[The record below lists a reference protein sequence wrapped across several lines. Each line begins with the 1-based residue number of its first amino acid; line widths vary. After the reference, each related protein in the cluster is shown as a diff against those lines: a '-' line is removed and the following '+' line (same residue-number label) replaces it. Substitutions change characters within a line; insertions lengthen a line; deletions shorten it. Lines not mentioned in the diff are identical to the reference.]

1 MKILIVADN
10 YYPNVNGSS
19 YFTQRLAYY
28 LQQRGHEILVMAS
41 SPSIK
46 NEPFVYNG
54 VNVFGIRSFSPP
66 LYPGFRFPA
75 PIGIR
80 KAIEIEIKKFQPDVI
95 HIQDHFVISPVVQK
109 VAKELSIPMI
119 GTNHFMPENLL
130 HYLHLPKRLEQ
141 IAKNWAWRQFRAIF
155 EQLHTV
161 TTPTRTAAKLL
172 EEVKLTKPVLA
183 VSNGIDLQKFKPG
196 NDGEYL
202 RKRLNLPD
210 QPILLYVGRLDKE
223 KNIDAVMKV
232 LPGVLA
238 RTDLHFVIAGKGAEQ
253 EKLKRLARQL
263 NLEKSVT
270 FAGFVPDE
278 DLPNLY
284 TIGDCFVIAGIAE
297 LQSLV
302 TMEAMA
308 TGLPVV
314 AVNAMALPELVRHGE
329 NGYLFDLGRTDILS
343 EHLLEIFSNPDL
355 RKKMGDRSL
364 EIIQAHDINKTM
376 EIFESLYE
384 NLIGR
389 DNITMPA
396 PRIREYEIIN

>member
-28 LQQRGHEILVMAS
+28 LKQRGHEILVMAS
-41 SPSIK
+41 SQSMK
-46 NEPFVYNG
+46 NEPFVCNG
-54 VNVFGIRSFSPP
+54 VNVFGVRSLSNPF
-66 LYPGFRFPA
+66 YPGFRFPV
-75 PIGIR
+75 PIGI
-80 KAIEIEIKKFQPDVI
+80 KDSIENEIRRFGPDVI

-109 VAKELSIPMI
+109 IANQMSIPIM

-130 HYLHLPKRLEQ
+130 HYLHLPKKLEQ

-155 EQLHTV
+155 EQLDAV
-161 TTPTRTAAKLL
+161 TTPTRTAAQLL
-172 EEVKLTKPVLA
+172 EDVKLTKPVLA

-196 NDGEYL
+196 NNGQYL
-202 RKRLNLPD
+202 KKRLNLPD

-223 KNIDAVMKV
+223 KNIEAVLKTLPRV
-232 LPGVLA
+232 LGQ
-238 RTDLHFVIAGKGAEQ
+238 TDLHFLIAGKGAEQ
-253 EKLKRLARQL
+253 EKLKQLAHQL
-263 NLEKSVT
+263 NLEGSVS

-284 TIGDCFVIAGIAE
+284 AVADCFIIAGIAE

-329 NGYLFDLGRTDILS
+329 NGYLFELDDADALAD
-343 EHLLEIFSNPDL
+343 HLTEIFSDPDL
-355 RKKMGDRSL
+355 RKKMGECSL
-364 EIIQAHDINKTM
+364 ERIQAHDINKSMAT
-376 EIFESLYE
+376 FEALYE
-384 NLIGR
+384 KLIGR
-389 DNITMPA
+389 EKVKTPA
-396 PRIREYEIIN
+396 FRVREYEIVN